1 MKPHLLLLTQVGFVL
16 LTVIYYGLFVRELQL
31 GADRAARGTPEKRKL
46 ITRILV
52 MLMLWC
58 AFVSLWSATGMMAD
72 FSFFPLNFMPVL
84 VIPLVTA
91 ILSLFSK
98 ALGNALRFIPV
109 ENLIRLQSFRFFV
122 ELLLWALFIAN
133 QVPEQMT
140 FEGRNFDI
148 LAGLSAP
155 VVAWLAARQK
165 ISRTALIAWNVVCL
179 GLLINIVSVA
189 ILSTPSPWRIFM
201 NEPANTIVANFPV
214 SWLPGFLVP
223 LAYTLH
229 FFSLRQLLQ
238 AETPKEVT
246 VKDV

>member
-1 MKPHLLLLTQVGFVL
+1 MKPYLLLITQLGFII
-16 LTVIYYGLFVRELQL
+16 LTVIYFWLLLRELKQ
-31 GADRAARGTPEKRKL
+31 GAEVACRTSGVKKN
-46 ITRILV
+46 IVTRILM

-58 AFVSLWSATGMMAD
+58 VLVSAWSGSGMMAN
-72 FSFFPLNFMPVL
+72 FGIFPFNFMPVI
-84 VIPLVTA
+84 VIPLVTV

-98 ALGNALRFIPV
+98 DLGEVLKHIPV
-109 ENLIRLQSFRFFV
+109 QNLIQLQSFRFFV
-122 ELLLWALFIAN
+122 ELLLWALLIAGRL
-133 QVPEQMT
+133 PGQMT

-148 LAGLSAP
+148 LTGITAP

-165 ISRTALIAWNVVCL
+165 LPRAALIAWNLICL

-201 NEPANTIVANFPV
+201 NEPANTIVAYFPI

-229 FFSLRQLLQ
+229 FFSLRQLLTGTLVGQ
-238 AETPKEVT
+238 KP
-246 VKDV
+246 